1 MMISWG
7 LEKSDRSSMS
17 TNNKWA
23 SEIVEDEE
31 IPVLN
36 GESSVASKAM
46 WKTSGKVRR
55 YVNVVVNV

>member
-17 TNNKWA
+17 TNSKWA

-36 GESSVASKAM
+36 GESSVISCLE
-46 WKTSGKVRR
+46 G
-55 YVNVVVNV
+55 NVENFWES